1 MGDDDATR
9 DMFMVRAQ
17 QVRAAVAALGE
28 ALDGDG
34 QTYLKN
40 VKKWADNLE
49 PTAPKLAPFPQALR
63 LADKKLR
70 DSAPHLCPARDAFCR
85 RWRSPASSSPNGPCE
100 RPRPA

>member
-40 VKKWADNLE
+40 VKKWARLE
-49 PTAPKLAPFPQALR
+49 AARRNCWIRAPCR
-63 LADKKLR
+63 LDRL
-70 DSAPHLCPARDAFCR
+70 LCTPR
-85 RWRSPASSSPNGPCE
+85 RSPCAAWTCE
-100 RPRPA
+100 AC

>member
-17 QVRAAVAALGE
+17 QVRVAVAALGE

-40 VKKWADNLE
+40 VKKWAEKLE
-49 PTAPKLAPFPQALR
+49 PTAPKLAGFDQTLWA
-63 LADKKLR
+63 ADKRLR
-70 DSAPHLCPARDAFCR
+70 DSAPHLCPARDA
-85 RWRSPASSSPNGPCE
+85 GL
-100 RPRPA
+100 

>member
-40 VKKWADNLE
+40 VKKWAEKLE
-49 PTAPKLAPFPQALR
+49 RMTALKPV
-63 LADKKLR
+63 
-70 DSAPHLCPARDAFCR
+70 H
-85 RWRSPASSSPNGPCE
+85 GT
-100 RPRPA
+100 